1 MVNPEVFA
9 CHLVFRGCKNL
20 PHFCYVKSFW
30 PVVPFNVIRFVWHWK
45 LSIFCWT
52 MTQID
57 VWCQKL
63 SKLRNAGSICCI
75 NLYTRPIHLAKF
87 LFLVSQWPP
96 ERRLHVQYMIHDEL
110 KFFRI
115 ASWLLL
121 RVGDS
126 DADLLKLARQII
138 REGPGPRGRQWKAFL
153 WASPESFWR
162 TFPSFPN
169 ISHEHFEEIKHT
181 ILKTNIT
188 ELKNGGLED
197 DIHFQV
203 PC

>member
-96 ERRLHVQYMIHDEL
+96 ERRLHVQYMYVYVP
-110 KFFRI
+110 
-115 ASWLLL
+115 W
-121 RVGDS
+121 
-126 DADLLKLARQII
+126 
-138 REGPGPRGRQWKAFL
+138 
-153 WASPESFWR
+153 WAKILPNCLVATSPSGWFWCRFIETGETNHPWR
-162 TFPSFPN
+162 TRTPRQAVKSLFMGFARVVLKNLPVIP
-169 ISHEHFEEIKHT
+169 EHFAWT
-181 ILKTNIT
+181 FRGNKTYNP
-188 ELKNGGLED
+188 EN
-197 DIHFQV
+197 
-203 PC
+203 